1 MKKNKCMVKWFN
13 AKKGFGFLLATDP
26 KINGDIFV
34 HYSNI
39 NTCGFKSLHHKD
51 IVECVINTN
60 EKGEY
65 FATDVNIKE

>member
-1 MKKNKCMVKWFN
+1 MGKTRCTVKWFN
-13 AKKGFGFLLATDP
+13 ARKGFGFLLAEDP

-39 NTCGFKSLHHKD
+39 ETTGFKSLHHKD
-51 IVECVINTN
+51 IVECIVNTN

-65 FATDVNIKE
+65 FATAVNIKE